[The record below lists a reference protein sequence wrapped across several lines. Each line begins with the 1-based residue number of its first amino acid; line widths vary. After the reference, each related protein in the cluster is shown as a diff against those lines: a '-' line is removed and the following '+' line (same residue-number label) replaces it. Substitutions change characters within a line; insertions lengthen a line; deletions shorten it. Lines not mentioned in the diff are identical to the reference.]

1 MYWIRVHRAVYLLLG
16 IVQGMHEDAAA
27 GKWIFLL
34 VERKSSVKILVE
46 TGRQAQT
53 PRGLT
58 IL

>member
-1 MYWIRVHRAVYLLLG
+1 
-16 IVQGMHEDAAA
+16 MHEDAAA